1 MKKILLLSLILLA
14 SCSFNNVVQH
24 HGVHNLEQK
33 QLKLTVNKSNI
44 NDVTKIIGPPLTKN
58 EFDTDVLIFIER
70 KTSSSKLL
78 KLGKRK
84 LLVNNVLLIEMDK
97 KGILVSKKFYNK
109 EDMNKIKFDDDFTT
123 NNFSKRS
130 FIYNFMSSMRQKV
143 NDPLGKRAKKRKEVS
158 QR

>member
-1 MKKILLLSLILLA
+1 MKKIILLSLVIILSNCTLKK
-14 SCSFNNVVQH
+14 VVNH

-33 QLKLTVNKSNI
+33 QLNLTINESNI
-44 NDVTKIIGPPLTKN
+44 NDVTKLIGPPLTKN

-78 KLGKRK
+78 KLGKRE

-109 EDMNKIKFDDDFTT
+109 EDMNKIKFDDNFTT
-123 NNFSKRS
+123 TNFSKRS
-130 FIYNFMSSMRQKV
+130 FIYNFLTTLRTKID
-143 NDPLGKRAKKRKEVS
+143 DPLGKKRSTVT
-158 QR
+158 QQ

>member
-1 MKKILLLSLILLA
+1 MKKIILLTLVIIL
-14 SCSFNNVVQH
+14 SNCTLNKVVNH

-33 QLKLTVNKSNI
+33 QLKLTVSQSNI

-84 LLVNNVLLIEMDK
+84 LLVNNVLLIEIDK
-97 KGILVSKKFYNK
+97 KGILVSKKFFNK
-109 EDMNKIKFDDDFTT
+109 QDMNKIKFDDDFTT
-123 NNFSKRS
+123 TNFSKRS
-130 FIYNFMSSMRQKV
+130 FIYNFLTTLRTRID
-143 NDPLGKRAKKRKEVS
+143 DPLGKKRSKVN
-158 QR
+158 QQ

>member
-1 MKKILLLSLILLA
+1 MKKIILLSLVIILSNCTL
-14 SCSFNNVVQH
+14 NKVVNH

-33 QLKLTVNKSNI
+33 QLKLTVSKSNI

-78 KLGKRK
+78 KLGKRQ
-84 LLVNNVLLIEMDK
+84 LLVNNVLLVEIDK

-109 EDMNKIKFDDDFTT
+109 DDMNQIEFDDDFTT
-123 NNFSKRS
+123 TNFSKRS
-130 FIYNFMSSMRQKV
+130 FIYNFLTTLRTII
-143 NDPLGKRAKKRKEVS
+143 DYPLGKKRSKVT
-158 QR
+158 QQ

>member
-1 MKKILLLSLILLA
+1 M
-14 SCSFNNVVQH
+14 NH

-33 QLKLTVNKSNI
+33 QLKLTVSKSNI

-78 KLGKRK
+78 KLGKRE
-84 LLVNNVLLIEMDK
+84 LLVNNVLIIEMNK

-109 EDMNKIKFDDDFTT
+109 EDMNKIKFDDNFTT
-123 NNFSKRS
+123 TNFTKRS
-130 FIYNFMSSMRQKV
+130 FIYNFLTTLRNKID
-143 NDPLGKRAKKRKEVS
+143 DPLGKKRSKVT
-158 QR
+158 QQ

>member
-1 MKKILLLSLILLA
+1 M
-14 SCSFNNVVQH
+14 NH

-33 QLKLTVNKSNI
+33 QLKLTVSKSNI

-78 KLGKRK
+78 KLGKRE
-84 LLVNNVLLIEMDK
+84 LLVNNALIIEMNK

-109 EDMNKIKFDDDFTT
+109 EDMNKIKFDDNFTT
-123 NNFSKRS
+123 TNFTKRS
-130 FIYNFMSSMRQKV
+130 FIYNFLTTLRNKID
-143 NDPLGKRAKKRKEVS
+143 DPLGKKRSKVT
-158 QR
+158 QQ

>member
-1 MKKILLLSLILLA
+1 MKKISLLIIFIFISNCSLNKVI
-14 SCSFNNVVQH
+14 QH
-24 HGVHNLEQK
+24 HGVHNLEKK
-33 QLKLTVNKSNI
+33 QLKLTVSKSNI

-78 KLGKRK
+78 KLGKRE

-109 EDMNKIKFDDDFTT
+109 EDMNKIKFDDNYTT
-123 NNFSKRS
+123 TNFSKRS
-130 FIYNFMSSMRQKV
+130 FIYNFLTTLRTKID
-143 NDPLGKRAKKRKEVS
+143 DPLGKKRSKVTP
-158 QR
+158 Q

>member
-1 MKKILLLSLILLA
+1 MKKIILLSIVIILSNCTL
-14 SCSFNNVVQH
+14 NKVINH
-24 HGVHNLEQK
+24 HGVHNLEEK
-33 QLKLTVNKSNI
+33 QLKLTVNESNI

-78 KLGKRK
+78 KLGKRD

-109 EDMNKIKFDDDFTT
+109 DDMNKIKFDDDFTT
-123 NNFSKRS
+123 TNFSKRS
-130 FIYNFMSSMRQKV
+130 FIYNFLTTLRTRID
-143 NDPLGKRAKKRKEVS
+143 DPLGKKRAKVN
-158 QR
+158 QQ